1 MAEQRERP
9 SVGHRVVATI
19 KAVKGTCSWG
29 HQVGDTCEVSAHDT
43 AGLCGFLYHDI
54 FPYVVM
60 LQFGGGFPET
70 WGGPDK
76 VELECMDRWNAV
88 KIELRRED

>member
-1 MAEQRERP
+1 MTEQRQRP
-9 SVGHRVVATI
+9 HVGHRVVGTI
-19 KAVKGTCSWG
+19 KAVKGNCSWG
-29 HQVGDTCEVSAHDT
+29 HKVGDTFEVSAHDT

-60 LQFGGGFPET
+60 LQFGGGFPVE
-70 WGGPDK
+70 WGGPES

>member
-1 MAEQRERP
+1 MAEQQERHR
-9 SVGHRVVATI
+9 VGHRVTGAI

-29 HQVGDTCEVSAHDT
+29 HKVGDTCEVSAHDT

-54 FPYVVM
+54 FPYLVM

-88 KIELRRED
+88 NIELRRED

>member
-1 MAEQRERP
+1 MTEQRQRLR
-9 SVGHRVVATI
+9 VGHRVVGTI
-19 KAVKGTCSWG
+19 KAVKGNCSWG
-29 HQVGDTCEVSAHDT
+29 HQVGDTFEVSAHDT

-70 WGGPDK
+70 WGGPES

>member
-9 SVGHRVVATI
+9 SVGRRVVGTI
-19 KAVKGTCSWG
+19 KAVKGNCSWG
-29 HQVGDTCEVSAHDT
+29 HKAGDTFEISAHDT
-43 AGLCGFLYHDI
+43 AGVCGFFYHDI
-54 FPYVVM
+54 FPYIMM

-76 VELECMDRWNAV
+76 VELECMDRFNAV

>member
-1 MAEQRERP
+1 MAEQRQRP
-9 SVGHRVVATI
+9 RVGHRVVGTI

-29 HQVGDTCEVSAHDT
+29 HKVGDTCEVSAHDT

>member
-1 MAEQRERP
+1 MAEQREHPR
-9 SVGHRVVATI
+9 VGHRVVGTI

-29 HQVGDTCEVSAHDT
+29 HKVGDTCEVSAHDT
-43 AGLCGFLYHDI
+43 AGLCGFLYHDV

-60 LQFGGGFPET
+60 LQFGGGFPDT

>member
-9 SVGHRVVATI
+9 RVGRRVVATI
-19 KAVKGTCSWG
+19 KAVKGNCSWG
-29 HQVGDTCEVSAHDT
+29 HKVGDTFEISAHDT
-43 AGLCGFLYHDI
+43 AGVCGFFYHDL
-54 FPYVVM
+54 FPYIMM

-76 VELECMDRWNAV
+76 VQLECMDRWNAV

>member
-1 MAEQRERP
+1 V
-9 SVGHRVVATI
+9 VGTI
-19 KAVKGTCSWG
+19 KAVKGNCSWG
-29 HQVGDTCEVSAHDT
+29 HKVGDTFEVSAHDT

-70 WGGPDK
+70 WGGPES